1 MESLGQELQH
11 AVEVLG
17 ARREAVRVHYF
28 FQRHADAYRIG
39 GRFETRV
46 ALQAGIAVSG
56 EVARARR
63 RRGVVAGQT
72 TVSAC
77 R

>member
-1 MESLGQELQH
+1 M
-11 AVEVLG
+11 
-17 ARREAVRVHYF
+17 RVHYF

-56 EVARARR
+56 EVARAAAARGCRRADNRKRLSIR
-63 RRGVVAGQT
+63 RRGLSQT
-72 TVSAC
+72 LDDEQFREV
-77 R
+77 RM